1 MKAGRIKVH
10 RKKVK
15 AWGCVFVTLLS
26 LFSFISC
33 EGDLLNDCLSG
44 RGNHAIE
51 RRTLYSFN
59 NIEVHDNINLTIEQ
73 SNEHSITINTGHK
86 LIPMITNF
94 IRNNTLIIRNESPCG
109 LLKDPWK
116 KVDVHVKIP
125 ALDSLFVMSHGNV
138 NTKGTVFGKQCYV
151 SVSENPGRIQFGFN
165 MDIFVLHF
173 LKGTADV
180 VLNGYS
186 NKIYIYHIAAGTV
199 DALNCKSEHSHINT
213 HAFNDILINAGKK
226 SLNVQIQHIGNV
238 FYRNDPEQIRASISG
253 DGRLIRLDQ

>member
-1 MKAGRIKVH
+1 MKAGRIKIH
-10 RKKVK
+10 RKKVRTSTF
-15 AWGCVFVTLLS
+15 VFVTLLS

-33 EGDLLNDCLSG
+33 EGDLFNDCLSG
-44 RGNHAIE
+44 RGNPASE
-51 RRTLYSFN
+51 RRTLYPFN

-94 IRNNTLIIRNESPCG
+94 IRNNTLIIRNESPCR

-125 ALDSLFVMSHGNV
+125 TLDSLFMMSQGSV
-138 NTKGTVFGKQCYV
+138 NTKGTVSGKQCYV
-151 SVSENPGRIQFGFN
+151 SVLDSPGNIQFGFD
-165 MDIFVLHF
+165 MEIFILHF

-186 NKIYIYHIAAGTV
+186 DKIYIYHIAAGKI

-213 HAFNDILINAGKK
+213 HAYNDISINAGKK

-253 DGRLIRLDQ
+253 EGRLIRLDQ